1 MGAGMRA
8 QGWEQRLFEA
18 LTSARA
24 RPFAWGEHDCAT
36 WAFDLRA
43 TLQDAPSAAD
53 LWRGRYRTALG
64 GARLMRKLGWGSL
77 EEGGRTLLGEP
88 LEDVRLAQRGDLVLG
103 GAPEAFGV
111 VVGAEV
117 AFVGLA
123 GLEVTPL
130 TQSRLAWRT

>member
-1 MGAGMRA
+1 MTA
-8 QGWEQRLFEA
+8 WEHLLNA
-18 LTSARA
+18 AVHSARA

-43 TLQDAPSAAD
+43 ILQNAPSSAD

-64 GARLMRKLGWGSL
+64 GARLMRKLGWESL
-77 EEGGRTLLGEP
+77 EEGARALLGEP

-103 GAPEAFGV
+103 GMPEAFGV
-111 VVGAEV
+111 VVGAEG
-117 AFVGLA
+117 AFVGLE
-123 GLEVTPL
+123 GLEFTPL

>member
-1 MGAGMRA
+1 MRV

-18 LTSARA
+18 LSLAHA

-43 TLQDAPSAAD
+43 ALQDTPSAAD

-64 GARLMRKLGWGSL
+64 GARLMRKLGWDSL
-77 EEGGRTLLGEP
+77 EEGARALLGVP

-117 AFVGLA
+117 AFVGLT

-130 TQSRLAWRT
+130 TRTRLAWRT